1 MKAAIVTAAGKTPV
15 FGDFREPRAGAGE
28 TLITVGAAALSHLA
42 KNRAGGTHYSAGSEF
57 PADGAFPTF
66 VAGVDGVGRR
76 EDGSRVYFILPSA
89 PFGSMAE
96 QTVVP
101 AAQCVAVPDALDDAS
116 AAALALPAMSS
127 WAALR
132 ERVGFVKGETVLV
145 HGATGASGR
154 LAVQVAKYLGAKKV
168 VATGRDPQALARLSA
183 LGGDVVISLGQEEAA
198 LDAAYREQFSA
209 GIDVVLDYVWGPSAE
224 RILGAAAKAGK
235 PGLPI
240 RFAQIGSTGGAAISL
255 PAAVLRSSGLVMM
268 GSGLGSIALDRL
280 LHAVGEVLAASAPG
294 GFAIATRS
302 LPLAQVQSAWSVE
315 GRVRTVFVTGA

>member
-15 FGDFREPRAGAGE
+15 LGDFREPRADDGE

-42 KNRAGGTHYSAGSEF
+42 KNRASGSHYSAGS
-57 PADGAFPTF
+57 AFPF

-76 EDGSRVYFILPSA
+76 EDGSRVYFILPTA

-96 QTVVP
+96 RTVV
-101 AAQCVAVPDALDDAS
+101 AAAHCVAVPDALDDAT

-132 ERVGFVKGETVLV
+132 ERVRFAPGETVLV

-168 VATGRDPQALARLSA
+168 VATGRDPQALAALNA
-183 LGGDVVISLGQEEAA
+183 LGADVVIPLTQEAAA
-198 LDAAYREQFSA
+198 LDAAYAEQFSA

-224 RILGAAAKAGK
+224 RILAMAAKAGK
-235 PGLPI
+235 SGVPI
-240 RFAQIGSTGGAAISL
+240 RFAQIGSTGGAAINL
-255 PAAVLRSSGLVMM
+255 PAAVLRSSGLEMM
-268 GSGLGSIALDRL
+268 GSGLGSIPLARL
-280 LHAVGEVLAASAPG
+280 LHAVGEVLQASAPG
-294 GFAIATRS
+294 GFAIATRP
-302 LPLAQVQSAWSVE
+302 LPLAQVESAWSAE
-315 GRVRTVFVTGA
+315 GSERTVFVNGG